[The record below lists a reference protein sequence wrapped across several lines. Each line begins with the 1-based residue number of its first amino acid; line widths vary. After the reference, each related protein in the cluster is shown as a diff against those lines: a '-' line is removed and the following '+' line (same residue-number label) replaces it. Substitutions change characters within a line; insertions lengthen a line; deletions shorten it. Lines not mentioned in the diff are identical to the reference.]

1 MKAIV
6 LISILLLTLSIK
18 SDLYAGSKVDG
29 AKVSLFEPSNQE
41 FYAMIHTN
49 DKGEFAFFDI
59 PPGSYIL
66 SLSIPKSAIVENLE
80 NRATIIG
87 LIDGGC
93 DISKGRMVFKI
104 KDQCFV
110 YDINCEYL
118 KHSCFIP
125 RFNIREEDSF
135 YFINIATA
143 DLKETTLIKGM
154 LQSISA
160 KNFKRCLESGKFLLV
175 NEDDPIN

>member
-6 LISILLLTLSIK
+6 FISLIFLTVSIK
-18 SDLYAGSKVDG
+18 SNVYAGIKVDG

-49 DKGEFAFFDI
+49 EKGEFAFFDI
-59 PPGSYIL
+59 PPGSYVL
-66 SLSIPKSAIVENLE
+66 SLSIPKSAIVDNLE
-80 NRATIIG
+80 NRKIISG

-93 DISKGRMVFKI
+93 DKSKGRMVFKI

-118 KHSCFIP
+118 TKSCFVP
-125 RFNIREEDSF
+125 NFNIREEESY
-135 YFINIATA
+135 YFITIATA
-143 DLKETTLIKGM
+143 DLVETTLIKGM

>member
-1 MKAIV
+1 MKAMV
-6 LISILLLTLSIK
+6 LISILLLTVSINNNIF
-18 SDLYAGSKVDG
+18 AGIKVDG

-59 PPGSYIL
+59 PPGSYLL
-66 SLSIPKSAIVENLE
+66 SLSIPKKAIIDNLE
-80 NRATIIG
+80 NRDILKG

-93 DISKGRMVFKI
+93 DKSKGRMVFKI

-110 YDINCEYL
+110 YDINCENL
-118 KHSCFIP
+118 KKSCFIP
-125 RFNIREEDSF
+125 SFNIQEEENF
-135 YFINIATA
+135 YFITIATA